1 MPTDPYAHHWSN
13 WMKQRL
19 DEMDATSTSIEIRL
33 ATLKADAKKQAEKAV
48 ADIQAQRAA
57 FQEAIR
63 KQHHESEA
71 DWAKTKSALE
81 ANWAS
86 FETAVQ
92 GYLKHARPLV
102 EQQQATFKARAEA
115 QRKAWEET
123 ISKLRGKA
131 ATFAAAKKQELDVE
145 LCRLQGEADAAKC
158 KLETNLKAGEQSW
171 AALKTALEESRI
183 AFDKASHKAL
193 EAFKKAA

>member
-1 MPTDPYAHHWSN
+1 MTTDPYAHHWSN

-19 DEMDATSTSIEIRL
+19 NEMDATSTSIEIRL

-63 KQHHESEA
+63 KQQHESEA
-71 DWAKTKSALE
+71 AWAKTKTALE

-92 GYLKHARPLV
+92 DYLKHARPLV

-123 ISKLRGKA
+123 DQQIARQGRH
-131 ATFAAAKKQELDVE
+131 
-145 LCRLQGEADAAKC
+145 LCRSE
-158 KLETNLKAGEQSW
+158 KAG
-171 AALKTALEESRI
+171 AGRRALPFAGRGRRCKMQAGNEPQGWGAILGSLENGPRGEPGRVRQG
-183 AFDKASHKAL
+183 KP
-193 EAFKKAA
+193 